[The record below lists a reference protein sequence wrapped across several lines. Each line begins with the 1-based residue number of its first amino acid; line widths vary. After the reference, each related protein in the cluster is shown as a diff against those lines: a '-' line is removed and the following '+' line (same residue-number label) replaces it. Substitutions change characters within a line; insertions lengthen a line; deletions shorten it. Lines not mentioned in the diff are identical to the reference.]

1 MSTLPTFRNKYTY
14 KIRNWKS
21 YNSSLCK
28 RGSLTLYL
36 EDSVLKEWELC
47 SQKKKQIG
55 EQTYSDSIIQC
66 CLLMKISY
74 GLKLRQSKGFL
85 ESIFFLRKKKS
96 SVRDCKEIISTFGT
110 FVRKSNG
117 HRPPIK
123 ICKLITAFV

>member
-14 KIRNWKS
+14 KVRNWKS

-74 GLKLRQSKGFL
+74 GLKLRQSTGFL
-85 ESIFFLRKKKS
+85 ESIFLLIRKSHLLVPDYSTLSRRQKKPS
-96 SVRDCKEIISTFGT
+96 CGSKSAIGIR
-110 FVRKSNG
+110 RKSNG
-117 HRPPIK
+117 RY
-123 ICKLITAFV
+123 